1 VRASVSNV
9 VSVFEGRGC
18 DVVPSQVDLQAK
30 RQALGD
36 ALEIVKR
43 DVRAHKAGQ
52 RPMPAQLAEGTSY
65 EVVPCEHRP
74 AKTWEDT
81 AKAPLD

>member
-1 VRASVSNV
+1 MW
-9 VSVFEGRGC
+9 
-18 DVVPSQVDLQAK
+18 DVTQVDLEAK

-52 RPMPAQLAEGTSY
+52 RPAPAQLAEGTSY

-81 AKAPLD
+81 VKAAPLS